1 VSVDR
6 WFSRMGSL
14 FVTHASAAGAESA
27 ARRYIQAGQAHRGV
41 CWGEIRASAVQVA
54 HPDGHWITAL
64 EPTPPAA
71 PAMLV
76 DPVAVACYDTLSGW
90 AVVSWGGPPM
100 LVPAE
105 PLTAV
110 LAFYSPNHRAT
121 WGLGLP
127 DDLRGTYTGPVEE
140 QAGYPVAHG
149 DERPRALLRSVLS
162 LRMARRERDVMFAGA
177 TEAIRR
183 DPVTGAWV
191 VGDGPFVTPDPAADH
206 RPDLTTTTVE
216 GAAGHA
222 AQYAPPGEE

>member
-1 VSVDR
+1 MTVDR

-14 FVTHASAAGAESA
+14 FTMHATAAEAELA
-27 ARRYIQAGQAHRGV
+27 ARRAIEAGHAHRGV
-41 CWGEIRASAVQVA
+41 CWGEIRAVA
-54 HPDGHWITAL
+54 MEHRLGGHWITAL

-90 AVVSWGGPPM
+90 AVVSWGGPPIS
-100 LVPAE
+100 VPPEA
-105 PLTAV
+105 LAAV
-110 LAFYSPNHRAT
+110 LAFYPPSYRAT

-127 DDLRGTYTGPVEE
+127 DDLRGTYSGTVEA

-149 DERPRALLRSVLS
+149 PDRPQALLRAVLA
-162 LRMARRERDVMFAGA
+162 LMLARRERDALFAGV

-183 DPVTGAWV
+183 DPVTGAWI
-191 VGDGPFVTPDPAADH
+191 VGGGPFVTPDPPGDH

>member
-1 VSVDR
+1 MSADR
-6 WFSRMGSL
+6 WFSRMGGL
-14 FVTHASAAGAESA
+14 FTRHATAAAAERD
-27 ARRYIQAGQAHRGV
+27 ARRAIEAGHAHRGV
-41 CWGEIRASAVQVA
+41 CWGEIRATAVQVV

-76 DPVAVACYDTLSGW
+76 HPVAVACYDTLSGW
-90 AVVSWGGPPM
+90 AMVSWGGPPT

-110 LAFYSPNHRAT
+110 LAFYPVGHRAT
-121 WGLGLP
+121 WGLSLP
-127 DDLRGTYTGPVEE
+127 DDLRGTYTGPVEA

-149 DERPRALLRSVLS
+149 DERPRALLRAVLA
-162 LRMARRERDVMFAGA
+162 LALARQARAVLLEGV

-183 DPVTGAWV
+183 DPVTGAWA
-191 VGDGPFVTPDPAADH
+191 VGDGPFVTPDPPGDH

-222 AQYAPPGEE
+222 AEVTRG

>member
-1 VSVDR
+1 MTLDR
-6 WFSRMGSL
+6 WFSRMGGL
-14 FVTHASAAGAESA
+14 FIRHATATAAERD
-27 ARRYIQAGQAHRGV
+27 ARRAIEAGHAHRGV
-41 CWGEIRASAVQVA
+41 CWGEIRATAVQVA

-110 LAFYSPNHRAT
+110 LAFYPPSHRAT

-127 DDLRGTYTGPVEE
+127 DDLRGTYSGTVEA

-149 DERPRALLRSVLS
+149 PDRPRALLRAVLA
-162 LRMARRERDVMFAGA
+162 LMLARREHAALFEGA
-177 TEAIRR
+177 QESIRR
-183 DPVTGAWV
+183 DPVTGTWI
-191 VGDGPFVTPDPAADH
+191 VGDGPFAVSDPNH
-206 RPDLTTTTVE
+206 QRSSK
-216 GAAGHA
+216 
-222 AQYAPPGEE
+222 